1 VSFSKETVDRHTH
14 VASSKPKI
22 KLIFDTNFP
31 EKKAETMTSVTQSA
45 IAKFVAKFLSDN
57 GSEELVDKWNT
68 QENIEAFNV
77 VVAKGVKRSSDKIKD
92 PNKPKRGKS
101 AYIFF
106 CAKKREEAKSNLGDG
121 AKATEVTSEL
131 GRMWNALKASSKK
144 DDKKLLTSLEAEAA
158 EDKARYDG
166 EMEGYV
172 APSEEDLAAM
182 VPAKK
187 TRKTSDKDPNAPKRA
202 KSAYIFFC
210 AAMRPRVKEEL
221 GEEGKSSIMA
231 ELGKRWKE
239 LKEDDSL
246 SVELAKYVKMAADDK
261 ILYEKEKANY
271 QPIEPDETQSKKDK
285 PSEPVEKPKKKAK
298 AKAVEEE
305 EVSADEKV
313 APKKKAK
320 AKAADEALEEK
331 ASPKKKSGY
340 IYFCKHNR
348 EGIKTDNPG
357 MSAQDVTRTL
367 ARLWKELKKDEQKEW
382 NDSAADDE

>member
-1 VSFSKETVDRHTH
+1 M
-14 VASSKPKI
+14 
-22 KLIFDTNFP
+22 N
-31 EKKAETMTSVTQSA
+31 TQSA
-45 IAKFVAKFLSDN
+45 ITKFVTKFLSDN

-77 VVAKGVKRSSDKIKD
+77 VVTKGVKRSSDKLKD

-121 AKATEVTSEL
+121 AKATEVTAEL
-131 GRMWNALKASSKK
+131 GRMWNALKESAKK
-144 DDKKLLTSLEAEAA
+144 DDKKLLTALQAEAA

-172 APSEEDLAAM
+172 APSEEELAAM
-182 VPAKK
+182 APAKK
-187 TRKTSDKDPNAPKRA
+187 TRKTSDKDPNAPKRG

-210 AAMRPRVKEEL
+210 AAMRPQVKEEL
-221 GEEGKSSIMA
+221 GEEGKSSIMS

-239 LKEDDSL
+239 LKEDEDRAD
-246 SVELAKYVKMAADDK
+246 ELAEYTKMAADDK
-261 ILYEKEKANY
+261 ARCENDKAVD
-271 QPIEPDETQSKKDK
+271 QPSDQ
-285 PSEPVEKPKKKAK
+285 PSEKPKKKTK
-298 AKAVEEE
+298 AKVLDEQ
-305 EVSADEKV
+305 EVSADEKETAKKKTKTV
-313 APKKKAK
+313 PKK
-320 AKAADEALEEK
+320 EETEK

-367 ARLWKELKKDEQKEW
+367 ARLWKELTKEEQKEW
-382 NDSAADDE
+382 NDSASDEE